1 MKKVLVTIL
10 VVILAMGMAA
20 CAPAQEAAAPA
31 SEAPASAP
39 ASEAPASSAPA
50 SEAPSADVPAADAP
64 AAEAPAA
71 GKSELNVSLL
81 IPSTESEYW
90 NNYVAVGVE
99 NACLDLEQEKG
110 IKINYELSGP
120 ATEAETDAYITA
132 LESVI
137 AKKPDILIMATIQ
150 PQAVVPYVQKAH
162 DQGILV
168 NLVSLPIEGP
178 EENYGAL
185 YYCDMVEQGEK
196 AGQLM
201 VDAIKAKNLPQD
213 GTIGV
218 HMSVTIDVMEQKI
231 EKFKEIVLAA
241 YPDMKILDTL
251 YNENDLNKAI
261 ANVENQLTSYG
272 DELIG
277 FFGNNNVSS
286 NGICK
291 VVEDKGLSDKMAAIA
306 SDSDAMTIDAVRKN
320 IIDAV
325 VVQTPYQQGYD
336 AVKGAF
342 AVVVEGKTI
351 EKDVNIP
358 CVALKSD
365 NVDNEEYKS
374 LIDAASLKRS

>member
-1 MKKVLVTIL
+1 MKKVLVVLLTL
-10 VVILAMGMAA
+10 VMIAGLFA
-20 CAPAQEAAAPA
+20 CDSNTPAKESSVEPQNTQEA
-31 SEAPASAP
+31 SASAG
-39 ASEAPASSAPA
+39 ESAPSQA
-50 SEAPSADVPAADAP
+50 SD
-64 AAEAPAA
+64 
-71 GKSELNVSLL
+71 KKELNVALL

-99 NACLDLEQEKG
+99 NACLDLKDKG
-110 IKINYELSGP
+110 MNVNYELSGP

-137 AKKPDILIMATIQ
+137 SKKPDVLVMATIQ

-162 DQGILV
+162 EQGILV
-168 NLVSLPIEGP
+168 NLVSLPIDGP
-178 EENYGAL
+178 AENYNSL
-185 YYCDMVEQGEK
+185 YYCDMVQQGEK
-196 AGQLM
+196 AGELM
-201 VDAIKAKNLPQD
+201 VQEIKEKNLAQD

-231 EKFKEIVLAA
+231 DKFKEVVNAA
-241 YPDMKILDTL
+241 YPDIKILDTL
-251 YNENDLNKAI
+251 YNENDINKAI

-272 DELIG
+272 SELIG

-291 VVEDKGLSDKMAAIA
+291 VVEDKGLSDKMGVIA
-306 SDSDAMTIDAVRKN
+306 SDSDAMTIDAVRRG

-336 AVKGAF
+336 AVMGAYSTLI
-342 AVVVEGKTI
+342 EGKTM

-358 CVALKSD
+358 CVALTKD
-365 NVDNEEYKS
+365 NVDDEEYKS
-374 LIDAASLKRS
+374 LIDAASLKR

>member
-1 MKKVLVTIL
+1 MKKVLVAVL
-10 VVILAMGMAA
+10 VVILAIGVAA
-20 CAPAQEAAAPA
+20 CAPAQNAAPASEAPASAAAPA
-31 SEAPASAP
+31 SEAPAS
-39 ASEAPASSAPA
+39 EAPASAAPA
-50 SEAPSADVPAADAP
+50 ESASAEASADAP
-64 AAEAPAA
+64 ATD
-71 GKSELNVSLL
+71 KTELNVSLL

-99 NACLDLEQEKG
+99 NACLDLEQETG
-110 IKINYELSGP
+110 MKINYELSGP

-137 AKKPDILIMATIQ
+137 AKKPDVLIMATIQ

-178 EENYGAL
+178 AENYGAL

-196 AGQLM
+196 AGELM
-201 VDAIKAKNLPQD
+201 VEAIKAKNLPQD

-291 VVEDKGLSDKMAAIA
+291 VVEDNGLSDKMAAIA

-336 AVKGAF
+336 AVKGAY

-365 NVDNEEYKS
+365 NVDSEEYKS
-374 LIDAASLKRS
+374 LIDATSLKRN